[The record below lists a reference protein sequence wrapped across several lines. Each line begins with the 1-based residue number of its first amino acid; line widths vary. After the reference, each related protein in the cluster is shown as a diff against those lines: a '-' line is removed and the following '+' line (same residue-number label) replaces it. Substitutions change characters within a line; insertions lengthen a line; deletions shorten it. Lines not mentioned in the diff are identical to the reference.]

1 MSEGWNWTRLD
12 DKFTCLRVAGYCLD
26 ASVTRCAGS
35 FVFLLS
41 LQEFGTCA
49 REVHRSIRTHI
60 LWICCALLETF
71 WNFIREYNMIMG
83 KFIMVNIYILAT
95 LEINTK
101 PCIQISSYLVSFCLI
116 DIQYIGEPGYL
127 VESYLTSIICLKQL
141 FMAFINFLINI
152 CLQ

>member
-35 FVFLLS
+35 FVLLLS

-49 REVHRSIRTHI
+49 REVHRGIRTHI
-60 LWICCALLETF
+60 LWICYALLETF

-83 KFIMVNIYILAT
+83 KFIMVNIYIDNAWNKYKTVYTNFKL
-95 LEINTK
+95 
-101 PCIQISSYLVSFCLI
+101 F
-116 DIQYIGEPGYL
+116 
-127 VESYLTSIICLKQL
+127 SIILFNRYSIHQRTWLFSRIIFNIYHMLKT
-141 FMAFINFLINI
+141 IIYGVY
-152 CLQ
+152 